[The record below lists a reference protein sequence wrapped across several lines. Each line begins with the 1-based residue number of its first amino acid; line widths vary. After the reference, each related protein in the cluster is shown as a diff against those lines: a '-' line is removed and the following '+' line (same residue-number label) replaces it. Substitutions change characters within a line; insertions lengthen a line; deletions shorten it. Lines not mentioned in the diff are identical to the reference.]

1 MVHCS
6 KGHENPEG
14 QPYCGECGE
23 RLMPGPEVSAPN
35 AQADTTTGLVTF
47 KCGYCQA
54 EQQGAAGAD
63 SFQCTGCHR
72 TVFFAKCLKCGT
84 ESHVD
89 AKSTRWLCSGCG
101 VYTDTPSVL
110 LASRTSEGTAKCP
123 RCGGTSFQPRRK
135 ISTKVMFGLSSL
147 AGRPRYVE
155 CVTCGAMYR
164 RPN

>member
-23 RLMPGPEVSAPN
+23 RLTPGPHEVSAPN

-54 EQQGAAGAD
+54 EQQAAAGGD
-63 SFQCTGCHR
+63 SFQCNGCYR
-72 TVFFAKCLKCGT
+72 TVFFVKCLKCGT

-89 AKSTRWLCSGCG
+89 AKTARWQCSGCG
-101 VYTDTPSVL
+101 AITDTPSVL
-110 LASRTSEGTAKCP
+110 HASSTVQRTPKG
-123 RCGGTSFQPRRK
+123 
-135 ISTKVMFGLSSL
+135 
-147 AGRPRYVE
+147 
-155 CVTCGAMYR
+155 
-164 RPN
+164 